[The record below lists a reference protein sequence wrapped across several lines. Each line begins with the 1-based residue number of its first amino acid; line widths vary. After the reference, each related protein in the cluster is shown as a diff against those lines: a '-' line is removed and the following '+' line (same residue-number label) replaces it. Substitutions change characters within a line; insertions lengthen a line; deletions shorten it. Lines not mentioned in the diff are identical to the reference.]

1 LGEFNPSP
9 TNEGATLLRRWLEF
23 SATKRLG
30 EVAHNHERAG
40 HTDSP
45 FEEHVIE
52 AVRSLGYEAVPQ
64 VGVSSYFIDIGVKHP
79 KYPLGYIC
87 GIECDGAT
95 YHSSKSARDR
105 DRLREEVL
113 NRLGW
118 ELYRIWSTDWFRDS
132 LGCREVLKTY
142 LAERLEGLVKNMPK
156 IVQPTPVEPRRIELP
171 PRQPER
177 RPVTSTAPNGS
188 ASTATA
194 TVAAP
199 IRTEVRRAAPAPQ
212 IETDGIRIGTKL
224 SIRYLNGP
232 RAGVVAKFWFQK
244 TTNDRKFEVNGYKSV
259 GTDSPLG
266 ETLEGAQVG
275 DIVTFTLRSEDIRVQ
290 VIEMKNA

>member
-1 LGEFNPSP
+1 M
-9 TNEGATLLRRWLEF
+9 
-23 SATKRLG
+23 
-30 EVAHNHERAG
+30 
-40 HTDSP
+40 
-45 FEEHVIE
+45 IE

-87 GIECDGAT
+87 GVECDGAS

-118 ELYRIWSTDWFRDS
+118 ELYRIWSTDWFRDP
-132 LGCREVLKTY
+132 LGCREVLKSY
-142 LAERLEGLVKNMPK
+142 LDDRLETLVKNMPK
-156 IVQPTPVEPRRIELP
+156 IVQPKSAEPRRVITP
-171 PRQPER
+171 PSQTER
-177 RPVTSTAPNGS
+177 RPVTRNKPSKS
-188 ASTATA
+188 AAS
-194 TVAAP
+194 
-199 IRTEVRRAAPAPQ
+199 IRSEVRREVPASEP
-212 IETDGIRIGTKL
+212 ETRGVQIGTQL

-244 TTNDRKFEVNGYKSV
+244 TTNDRRFEVNGYKSV

-266 ETLEGAQVG
+266 KALEGAQVS
-275 DIVTFTLRSEDIRVQ
+275 DIVTFDLRAPLFITHFRHGSV
-290 VIEMKNA
+290 KTPP